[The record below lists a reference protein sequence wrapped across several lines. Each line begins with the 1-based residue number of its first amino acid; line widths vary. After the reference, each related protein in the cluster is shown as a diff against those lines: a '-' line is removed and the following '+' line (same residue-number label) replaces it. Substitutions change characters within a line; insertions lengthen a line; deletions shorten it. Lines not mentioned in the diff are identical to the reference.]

1 MGLGDSFGGG
11 GAGTP
16 GGLPCPGMVFHG
28 GLAHVIH
35 EGCISLVLFSK
46 INDIIYILFIYICA
60 YVNKYVN
67 SGDDDADDDDDGD
80 GEEADD
86 EEADD
91 EEADDDD
98 DDTQP

>member
-1 MGLGDSFGGG
+1 
-11 GAGTP
+11 
-16 GGLPCPGMVFHG
+16 MVFHG
-28 GLAHVIH
+28 GVAHVIH

-80 GEEADD
+80 GDG
-86 EEADD
+86 
-91 EEADDDD
+91 DDDHD
-98 DDTQP
+98 HDHPANLTLD